1 MGLFKNIKNL
11 FKRSTT
17 KELIKTNIKRSFSN
31 IFGYWNKIELA
42 TNETIFAAISIKANA
57 IHGKALSILL
67 LN

>member
-11 FKRSTT
+11 FKRSTA

-42 TNETIFAAISIKANA
+42 TNETIFAAIS
-57 IHGKALSILL
+57 
-67 LN
+67 

>member
-11 FKRSTT
+11 FKRSAT

-42 TNETIFAAISIKANA
+42 TNETIFAAIKIDKTSIKQAK
-57 IHGKALSILL
+57 GEYW
-67 LN
+67 